1 METSFLMGHKA
12 LVIQGLQLSH
22 SSYMPLGIS
31 ALKFTKFCVLFL
43 QADSTQLDC
52 YKRMRNKPTG
62 VSLSRPRMISMIWEA
77 IKIKGGTRLNL

>member
-43 QADSTQLDC
+43 QADSNNLIAT
-52 YKRMRNKPTG
+52 
-62 VSLSRPRMISMIWEA
+62 
-77 IKIKGGTRLNL
+77 KG